1 MLCFG
6 VCGRGEVED
15 TKGGGGRDGVRTGS
29 SSDRR
34 RRLCRLACLSS
45 TSRCINECLRNRVF
59 TSNREKY
66 RPVIFMIPIRV
77 EIHPAP

>member
-34 RRLCRLACLSS
+34 RRLCRLACLAFFYIKVHKRMLTKSRIHVKSREIS
-45 TSRCINECLRNRVF
+45 TCDLYDTN
-59 TSNREKY
+59 
-66 RPVIFMIPIRV
+66 
-77 EIHPAP
+77 